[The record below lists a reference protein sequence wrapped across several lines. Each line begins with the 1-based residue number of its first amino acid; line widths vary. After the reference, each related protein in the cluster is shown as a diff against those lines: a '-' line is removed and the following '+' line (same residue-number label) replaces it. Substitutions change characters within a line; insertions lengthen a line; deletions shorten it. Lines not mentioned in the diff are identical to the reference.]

1 VVADFPCD
9 DHALVTR
16 KFKRRA
22 TRFALLRVLW
32 RSRTGMCGEAARA
45 CVAELHKQ
53 AWRRCTSMHD
63 GTAHV
68 LVMGMRKPKMNRCDV
83 FLRQLTKKM
92 HQTRR
97 FMTLFVDMLLR
108 KAE

>member
-1 VVADFPCD
+1 
-9 DHALVTR
+9 
-16 KFKRRA
+16 
-22 TRFALLRVLW
+22 
-32 RSRTGMCGEAARA
+32 
-45 CVAELHKQ
+45 
-53 AWRRCTSMHD
+53 MHD